1 MNKIRLESLLG
12 ISTLD
17 VELDT
22 NPGKWVKI
30 YYKDHPEDDI
40 HFGGYSKSAVKQF
53 VRELAEA
60 LDMTLEEPTPEV
72 EPIVLPKDV
81 YKEVAEMKEFVD
93 EAEDAQE
100 AWARAARK
108 IWKSCRDSPNDS
120 AVARWIDTID
130 GATLDLA
137 NMLMGK
143 IPFKYKREPAWLLEQ
158 TYNRGNFLSKAYV
171 NNTGE
176 WTLEFSGTPIHFP
189 SYEKASDFAETV
201 SYMAYLSVKEV

>member
-1 MNKIRLESLLG
+1 MEQIIL
-12 ISTLD
+12 
-17 VELDT
+17 
-22 NPGKWVKI
+22 
-30 YYKDHPEDDI
+30 
-40 HFGGYSKSAVKQF
+40 KSAGGFSTIQADQLTKGKSVDITFRDSEKAKCGVYNWDEVKQF

-60 LDMTLEEPTPEV
+60 LDMTFEVATPEV

-81 YKEVAEMKEFVD
+81 YEEVAEMKEFVD

-143 IPFKYKREPAWLLEQ
+143 IPFKYKREPVWLLEQ
-158 TYNRGNFLSKAYV
+158 AHNRGNFLCKACM
-171 NNTGE
+171 NNTGG

-189 SYEKASDFAETV
+189 SRSQALDFAETV
-201 SYMAYLSVKEV
+201 AYMVSLSVKEV

>member
-1 MNKIRLESLLG
+1 MKNI
-12 ISTLD
+12 TL
-17 VELDT
+17 
-22 NPGKWVKI
+22 
-30 YYKDHPEDDI
+30 
-40 HFGGYSKSAVKQF
+40 KSAARLSKLVVKDFNAGASVDITYLDDTRTLAGTYKWEEVKQF

-60 LDMTLEEPTPEV
+60 LDMTLEETAPEV

-81 YKEVAEMKEFVD
+81 YEEVAEMKESVD

-100 AWARAARK
+100 ARARADRK
-108 IWKSCRDSPNDS
+108 IWKSCRESPNDS
-120 AVARWIDTID
+120 AIARWVDTTD

-137 NMLMGK
+137 KILMGEL
-143 IPFKYKREPAWLLEQ
+143 PFKCEREPVWLLEQ
-158 TYNRGNFLSKAYV
+158 TYNRGNFLCKAYV
-171 NNTGE
+171 NNTGG

>member
-22 NPGKWVKI
+22 NPEKGVNI
-30 YYKDHPEDDI
+30 YYKDPPEDDI

-60 LDMTLEEPTPEV
+60 LDMTFEVATPEV

-81 YKEVAEMKEFVD
+81 YEEVAEMR
-93 EAEDAQE
+93 EDVVNSSKPKYTADYKL
-100 AWARAARK
+100 WDK
-108 IWKSCRDSPNDS
+108 CSSPKDSNVVSD
-120 AVARWIDTID
+120 WINNTSGATID
-130 GATLDLA
+130 LA
-137 NMLMGK
+137 KILMGEL
-143 IPFKYKREPAWLLEQ
+143 PFKCEKEPVWLLEQ
-158 TYNRGNFLSKAYV
+158 AHNRGNFLCKACM
-171 NNTGE
+171 NNTGG

-189 SYEKASDFAETV
+189 SRSQALDFAETV
-201 SYMAYLSVKEV
+201 AYMVSLSVKEV